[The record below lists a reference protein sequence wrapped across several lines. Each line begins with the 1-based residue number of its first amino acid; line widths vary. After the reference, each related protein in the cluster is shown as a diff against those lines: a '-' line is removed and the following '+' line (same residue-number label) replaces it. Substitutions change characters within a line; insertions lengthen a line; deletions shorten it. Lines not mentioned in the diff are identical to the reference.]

1 MGVLGGPMRV
11 LIVEDEF
18 LLRDDLAQTLRAAG
32 YEVSEASNGR
42 TGLEAMRRDKPQL
55 VLLDLFMPV
64 MDGAQFRA
72 QQLRDPALAA
82 VPVVI
87 VSGHAD
93 ERQVRSLGAA
103 DFVGKPVDER
113 ALMVIIERIRSSM
126 PDA

>member
-1 MGVLGGPMRV
+1 MRV

-18 LLRDDLAQTLRAAG
+18 LLRDDLAQALRAAG
-32 YEVSEASNGR
+32 YEISEASNGR
-42 TGLEAMRRDKPQL
+42 IALEAMRRDKPQL

-64 MDGAQFRA
+64 MDGAQFRVE
-72 QQLRDPALAA
+72 QLKDPALAS

-113 ALMVIIERIRSSM
+113 ALMAIIERIRSSM
-126 PDA
+126 PDT

>member
-1 MGVLGGPMRV
+1 MRV
-11 LIVEDEF
+11 LIIEDEF
-18 LLRDDLAQTLRAAG
+18 LLRDDLAQTLRAVG

-42 TGLEAMRRDKPQL
+42 TGLEAMRRDRPDV

-72 QQLRDPALAA
+72 EQLKDPSLAS

-93 ERQVRSLGAA
+93 ERQVRSLGAV

-113 ALMVIIERIRSSM
+113 ALMSIIERLRLSI